1 MPDKGLIEFIASQ
14 QRLGAHIE
22 KIRSDLRANDWTD
35 SDIDAALAALD
46 VKEKNR
52 QVREQRFKKFVIVF
66 FVTVLICAG
75 VLVIYIAL
83 GHKVPIVAAPTPTEV
98 AFPDLSPQAPVEA
111 TTTPTIVPVVDDI
124 QAVKTKFTE
133 QFPGAIYVR
142 AQKETDYMV
151 VSGIF
156 KEESGNATTKD
167 LVFTKAND
175 VWTFDTGKT
184 DERIARL
191 QAVASSTIPADS
203 ARPKVIGVKVL
214 PQPPAINSKDTV
226 ILVSIKNVGS
236 LSAEG
241 FTFITTYDTRGSF
254 ESAVQTPVAP
264 GQTLTWRYEPYPVGE
279 KYTDKKGKHRITIAL
294 PDQDPF
300 TQEFDL
306 Y

>member
-1 MPDKGLIEFIASQ
+1 MPDKGLVDFIATQ
-14 QRLGAHIE
+14 QRLGAHVE

-75 VLVIYIAL
+75 ILAIYVAL
-83 GHKVPIVAAPTPTEV
+83 GNKVPIVAAPTPTEV

-111 TTTPTIVPVVDDI
+111 TTTPTVVPVVDDI
-124 QAVKTKFTE
+124 QAVKIKFTE
-133 QFPGAIYVR
+133 QFPGAMYVR
-142 AQKETDYMV
+142 AQKEADYML

-167 LVFTKAND
+167 LVFSKTND
-175 VWTFDTGKT
+175 AWTFDTGKT

-191 QAVASSTIPADS
+191 QALASSTIPADS
-203 ARPKVIGVKVL
+203 ARPKVVGVKVT
-214 PQPPAINSKDTV
+214 PQPPAVNSKDTV
-226 ILVSIKNVGS
+226 ILVSIKNVGN
-236 LSAEG
+236 LPTEG
-241 FTFITTYDTRGSF
+241 FTFVTTYDARGSF
-254 ESAVQTPVAP
+254 ESAVQTPIAP
-264 GQTLTWRYEPYPVGE
+264 GQTLIWKYQPYPVGE
-279 KYTDKKGKHRITIAL
+279 KYTDKKGKHRITISL